1 MEFNGIPTY
10 NTLFYHMN
18 LKNKL
23 VLITGGAKGI
33 GLATAQRIL
42 NEGGKVILWDFKED
56 DLNTTVNNFKEQ
68 GFDVF
73 SQICDVTNKEQVY
86 SNANIIKEKFGS
98 LDILINNA
106 GTVYTGY
113 MLDRSDEELEN
124 LINVNFT
131 SMIYTIRAFMPA
143 MLEKNSGHIIN
154 ISSAS
159 SMTGAPKLAVY
170 AATKWAVAGLTES
183 LRLEVKKMGKSGVKF
198 SSIHP
203 NFLKKGLFEGTKLNF
218 LGQLLAPGVK
228 SHDAVAKVIV
238 NRAIKLGF
246 HSPKVP
252 WIMNQI
258 VLLRA
263 LLPSSLLIKF
273 SSLYGLYDMMDDYKG
288 YEDGR

>member
-42 NEGGKVILWDFKED
+42 NEGGKVILWDFNED
-56 DLNTTVNNFKEQ
+56 DLNKTVNNFKEQ

-73 SQICDVTNKEQVY
+73 SQICNVTNKEQVY

-131 SMIYTIRAFMPA
+131 SMIYTIRAFMPG
-143 MLEKNSGHIIN
+143 MLDKNSGHIIN

-183 LRLEVKKMGKSGVKF
+183 LRLEVQKMGKSGVRF

-252 WIMNQI
+252 WIMNQV

-263 LLPSSLLIKF
+263 LLPSSLLIKV

>member
-1 MEFNGIPTY
+1 
-10 NTLFYHMN
+10 MN
-18 LKNKL
+18 LKNKT

-33 GLATAQRIL
+33 GLATAKRIL
-42 NEGGKVILWDFKED
+42 EQGSMVILWDFDRESLD
-56 DLNTTVNNFKEQ
+56 ETTKNFHNN
-68 GFDVF
+68 GFEVF
-73 SQICDVTNKEQVY
+73 SQVCDVTNKEQIY
-86 SNANIIKEKFGS
+86 ENARIIDEKFGGI
-98 LDILINNA
+98 DILINNA

-131 SMIYTIRAFMPA
+131 SMIYTIRAFMPK

-159 SMTGAPKLAVY
+159 SLTGAPKLAVY

-183 LRLEVKKMGKSGVKF
+183 LRLEVQKMGKNGVKF

-218 LGQLLAPGVK
+218 IGQLLAPGVK
-228 SHDAVAKVIV
+228 SHDQVAKVIV

-263 LLPSSLLIKF
+263 ILPSSLLIEF
-273 SSLYGLYDMMDDYKG
+273 SSLYGLYNMMDDYKG
-288 YEDGR
+288 YNDGR

>member
-1 MEFNGIPTY
+1 
-10 NTLFYHMN
+10 MN
-18 LKNKL
+18 LRNKL

-56 DLNTTVNNFKEQ
+56 DLLQTVRDLKEQ
-68 GFDVF
+68 GHDVF
-73 SQICDVTNKEQVY
+73 FQICDVTNKEQVY
-86 SNANIIKEKFGS
+86 QNAEIIKEKFGS
-98 LDILINNA
+98 IDILINNA

-113 MLDRSDEELEN
+113 MLDRTDEELEN

-131 SMIYTIRAFMPA
+131 SMIYTIRAFMPG
-143 MLEKNSGHIIN
+143 MLEKNFGHIIN

-159 SMTGAPKLAVY
+159 SLTGAPKLAVY

-183 LRLEVKKMGKSGVKF
+183 LRLEVKKMGKYGVKF
-198 SSIHP
+198 SSVHP

-228 SHDAVAKVIV
+228 SHDQVAKVIV

-252 WIMNQI
+252 WIMNQM
-258 VLLRA
+258 VLFRA
-263 LLPSSLLIKF
+263 LLPSSLLIKL
-273 SSLYGLYDMMDDYKG
+273 SSFYGLYNMMDDYKG
-288 YEDGR
+288 YKDGR

>member
-86 SNANIIKEKFGS
+86 NNANIIKEKFGGI
-98 LDILINNA
+98 DILINNA

-131 SMIYTIRAFMPA
+131 SMIYTIRAFMPG

-183 LRLEVKKMGKSGVKF
+183 LRLEVQKMGKSGVRF

-203 NFLKKGLFEGTKLNF
+203 NFLKKGLFEGTKLNL
-218 LGQLLAPGVK
+218 LGRILAPGVN
-228 SHDAVAKVIV
+228 SHDDVARVIV

-252 WIMNQI
+252 WIMNQV

>member
-10 NTLFYHMN
+10 NILFLHMN

-56 DLNTTVNNFKEQ
+56 DLNKTVNNFKEQ

-183 LRLEVKKMGKSGVKF
+183 LRLEVQKMGKSGVRF

>member
-42 NEGGKVILWDFKED
+42 NEGGKVILWDFNED
-56 DLNTTVNNFKEQ
+56 DLNKTVNNFKEK

-131 SMIYTIRAFMPA
+131 SMIYTIRAFMPG

-183 LRLEVKKMGKSGVKF
+183 LRLEVQKMGKSGVRF

-203 NFLKKGLFEGTKLNF
+203 NFLKKGLFEGTKLNL
-218 LGQLLAPGVK
+218 LGRILAPGVN
-228 SHDAVAKVIV
+228 SHDYVSRLIV

-252 WIMNQI
+252 WIMNQV

>member
-42 NEGGKVILWDFKED
+42 NEGGKVILWDFNED
-56 DLNTTVNNFKEQ
+56 DLNKTVNNFKEQ

-73 SQICDVTNKEQVY
+73 SQICNVTNKEQVY

-131 SMIYTIRAFMPA
+131 SMIYTIRAFMPG
-143 MLEKNSGHIIN
+143 MLDKNSGHIIN

-183 LRLEVKKMGKSGVKF
+183 LRLEVQKMGKSGVRF

-252 WIMNQI
+252 WIMNQV

-263 LLPSSLLIKF
+263 LLPSSLLIKV

-288 YEDGR
+288 YKDGR

>member
-1 MEFNGIPTY
+1 
-10 NTLFYHMN
+10 MN

-86 SNANIIKEKFGS
+86 NNANIIKEKFGGI
-98 LDILINNA
+98 DILINNA

-131 SMIYTIRAFMPA
+131 SMIYTLSLI
-143 MLEKNSGHIIN
+143 HI
-154 ISSAS
+154 
-159 SMTGAPKLAVY
+159 
-170 AATKWAVAGLTES
+170 
-183 LRLEVKKMGKSGVKF
+183 
-198 SSIHP
+198 
-203 NFLKKGLFEGTKLNF
+203 
-218 LGQLLAPGVK
+218 
-228 SHDAVAKVIV
+228 
-238 NRAIKLGF
+238 
-246 HSPKVP
+246 
-252 WIMNQI
+252 
-258 VLLRA
+258 
-263 LLPSSLLIKF
+263 
-273 SSLYGLYDMMDDYKG
+273 
-288 YEDGR
+288 

>member
-42 NEGGKVILWDFKED
+42 NEGGKVILWDFNED
-56 DLNTTVNNFKEQ
+56 DLNKTVNNFKEQ

-73 SQICDVTNKEQVY
+73 SQICNVTNKEQVY

-131 SMIYTIRAFMPA
+131 SMIYTIRAFMPG

-183 LRLEVKKMGKSGVKF
+183 LRLEVQKMGKSGVRF

-203 NFLKKGLFEGTKLNF
+203 NFLKKGLFEGTRLNF

-228 SHDAVAKVIV
+228 SLDAVAKVIV

-252 WIMNQI
+252 WIMNQV

-263 LLPSSLLIKF
+263 LLPSSLLIKV

-288 YEDGR
+288 YKDGR

>member
-42 NEGGKVILWDFKED
+42 NEGGKVILWDFNED
-56 DLNTTVNNFKEQ
+56 DLNKTVNNFKEQ

-73 SQICDVTNKEQVY
+73 SQICNVTNKEQVY

-131 SMIYTIRAFMPA
+131 SMIYTIRAFMPG

-183 LRLEVKKMGKSGVKF
+183 LRLEVQKMGKSGVRF

-203 NFLKKGLFEGTKLNF
+203 NFLKKGLFEGTRLNF

-252 WIMNQI
+252 WIMNQV

-263 LLPSSLLIKF
+263 LLPSSLLIKV
-273 SSLYGLYDMMDDYKG
+273 SSLYGLNDMMDDYKG
-288 YEDGR
+288 YKDRR